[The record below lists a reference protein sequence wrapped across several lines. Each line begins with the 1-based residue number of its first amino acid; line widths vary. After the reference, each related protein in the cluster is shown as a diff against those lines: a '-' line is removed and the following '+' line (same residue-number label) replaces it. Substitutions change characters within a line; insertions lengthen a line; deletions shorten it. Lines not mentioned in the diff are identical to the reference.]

1 MPKTD
6 RTSSVYEKIG
16 IEPIINASGT
26 TTKWGGSKLRPEI
39 MEAMNQ
45 ASTVM
50 VDMAELN
57 QKAGEILAKA
67 TNSEAGFVCGGSAAG
82 LVLQAAACI
91 AGDDPKKMS
100 KLPNTEG
107 MKNEI
112 IIQTA
117 HRFSYDQAYTL
128 AGAKLISVGHART
141 CFPWQLEAA
150 INDQTVAIIYLS
162 AAHNSRTALT
172 FEQVKK
178 IAHENN
184 LPVIVDAATT
194 VPPRA
199 NLKKF
204 SDLGADLVIIS
215 GGKGIRGPQGTGILV
230 GRKDL
235 IQSCSANAAPNPFL
249 GRSMKVAKEEIIG
262 LTTALE
268 IFVSEDEKIQ
278 FDRFRKMSQ
287 MVVDLLHD
295 IPGIKVTVEEDEFD
309 YLNPM
314 AIIKFQPDWKGP
326 YRDELQDILIERHP
340 RIYIRALAGPEE
352 TGIDPF
358 NVDDH
363 EMEIILKR
371 LKEVFS
377 KYK

>member
-1 MPKTD
+1 MLNPTKT
-6 RTSSVYEKIG
+6 SGVYKKIG
-16 IEPIINASGT
+16 IQPIINASGT

-39 MEAMNQ
+39 TEAMNE
-45 ASTVM
+45 ASNVM
-50 VDMAELN
+50 VDLAELN
-57 QKAGEILAKA
+57 HKAGEILAKL

-91 AGDDPKKMS
+91 AGNDPKKMS
-100 KLPNTEG
+100 KLPDTEG

-112 IIQTA
+112 IIQNA
-117 HRFSYDQAYTL
+117 HRFSYDQAYTI
-128 AGAKLISVGHART
+128 AGGKLISVGHART
-141 CFPWQLEAA
+141 CLPWQLEAA
-150 INDQTVAIIYLS
+150 INEKTAAIVYLS
-162 AAHNSRTALT
+162 APHTSRAALT
-172 FEQVKK
+172 FKQVKE
-178 IAHENN
+178 IADKNN

-204 SDLGADLVIIS
+204 SELGADLVIIS

-230 GRKDL
+230 GKKNL
-235 IQSCSANAAPNPFL
+235 IQACAANASPNPFI

-262 LTTALE
+262 LITALE
-268 IFVSEDEKIQ
+268 IFVSENEKIQ

-287 MVVDLLHD
+287 MVVDLLKD
-295 IPGIKVTVEEDEFD
+295 VPGIKVSVEEDEYD

-314 AIIKFQPDWKGP
+314 AIIKFQSGWKGP
-326 YRDELQDILIERHP
+326 YRDELQEILLQKNP
-340 RIYIRALAGPEE
+340 RIYIRALAGQDE

-358 NVDDH
+358 NIDDH
-363 EMEIILKR
+363 EMEIIIER
-371 LKEVFS
+371 LQETFS

>member
-1 MPKTD
+1 MPKTN
-6 RTSSVYEKIG
+6 RISSVYEKIG

-39 MEAMNQ
+39 LEAMNQ

-57 QKAGEILAKA
+57 QKAGEILAKV

-91 AGDDPKKMS
+91 AADDPKKMS
-100 KLPNTEG
+100 KLPDTEG

-117 HRFSYDQAYTL
+117 HRFSYDQAYTV
-128 AGAKLISVGHART
+128 AGAKLIAVGHARN

-150 INDQTVAIIYLS
+150 INDQTVAIVYLA
-162 AAHNSRTALT
+162 AAHTSRAALT

-178 IAHENN
+178 VAHENN

-215 GGKGIRGPQGTGILV
+215 GGKGVRGPQGTGILV

-235 IQSCSANAAPNPFL
+235 IKFCSANAAPNPFL

-287 MVVDLLHD
+287 MVVDLLSD

-314 AIIKFQPDWKGP
+314 AIIKFQSDWKGP
-326 YRDELQDILIERHP
+326 FRDELQDILIEKHP

-358 NVDDH
+358 NVDDN